1 MFFYFW
7 RNRTLYITKKDA
19 NSHNSLLTI
28 SYSKLDN
35 EVSLNVNKLKS
46 SFTIPTDFDG
56 NKIILWLTENFNSN
70 ITKVKISNYSA
81 ILSLQTVRYSNEKYF
96 AFRTEDGV
104 ISKLM
109 FSPNFYDDDS
119 EQYHKVM
126 LQEKLNGSYVI

>member
-1 MFFYFW
+1 MRIPNKTIDNIRKEGLNVNSYFITFFPPVGITKYTLCIVFYFW

-56 NKIILWLTENFNSN
+56 NKIIL
-70 ITKVKISNYSA
+70 
-81 ILSLQTVRYSNEKYF
+81 
-96 AFRTEDGV
+96 
-104 ISKLM
+104 
-109 FSPNFYDDDS
+109 
-119 EQYHKVM
+119 
-126 LQEKLNGSYVI
+126 QEKLNESYIL